1 MTSGVKRVR
10 RAVMGVPEKM
20 IVSFRRGQSG
30 FYWDVL
36 ERAVRSD
43 VRGYTAVI
51 DGGSLDDIM
60 ARLDDVPPA
69 LSGYAYEGVA
79 MGLTGLDLMLP
90 GKSRFRE
97 FLAGP
102 GAAHSP
108 MAHIGAGQALARLR
122 RRPEPFLDRLD
133 DPVLR
138 WLVVEG
144 YGFHLGLFGRAKYID
159 RQAVPRFLSPL
170 ARRPFDQGVGRSL
183 WFSAGGDVARVAAL
197 IAAFTF
203 DRHADLWLG
212 VGLACCYV
220 GGMPRQQIE
229 RLRDASAPHLTQ
241 VAAGAAFA
249 AQGRHRVG
257 HAQPD
262 TDLACEVLCG
272 MDSRGAA
279 TLIDGAFAKVPAD
292 VGRAGYEVLLA
303 HTFEAFATS
312 TNSTREEAD
321 GRIGATRP

>member
-1 MTSGVKRVR
+1 MTRAVVRLR
-10 RAVMGVPEKM
+10 RALMGVPEKM
-20 IVSFRRGQSG
+20 IVGFRRGESG
-30 FYWDVL
+30 CYWDVL
-36 ERAVRSD
+36 ERAVRAD
-43 VRGYTAVI
+43 IRGYHAVV
-51 DGGSLDDIM
+51 DGGGLDDIM
-60 ARLDDVPPA
+60 ARIEQVPKP
-69 LSGYAYEGVA
+69 LSGYAHEGVA

-102 GAAHSP
+102 GDAHAP

-144 YGFHLGLFGRAKYID
+144 YGFHLGLFARAKYVD
-159 RQAVPRFLSPL
+159 RQIVPRFLSPL
-170 ARRPFDQGVGRSL
+170 ARCPFDQGVGRSL
-183 WFSAGGDVARVAAL
+183 WFSAGGDVGRVAAL

-220 GGMPRQQIE
+220 GGMSRREIE
-229 RLRDASAPHLTQ
+229 GLRAACAPHLTQ

-249 AQGRHRVG
+249 AQGRHRAG
-257 HAQPD
+257 HPQPD
-262 TDLACEVLCG
+262 TDIACEVLCG
-272 MDSRGAA
+272 TDSRGAA
-279 TLIDGAFAKVPAD
+279 TLVEDAFAKVPAD
-292 VGRAGYEVLLA
+292 VGRSGYEVLLA
-303 HTFEAFATS
+303 HTFEGLAAS
-312 TNSTREEAD
+312 NDSPREEAD
-321 GRIGATRP
+321 GRFSTHRP